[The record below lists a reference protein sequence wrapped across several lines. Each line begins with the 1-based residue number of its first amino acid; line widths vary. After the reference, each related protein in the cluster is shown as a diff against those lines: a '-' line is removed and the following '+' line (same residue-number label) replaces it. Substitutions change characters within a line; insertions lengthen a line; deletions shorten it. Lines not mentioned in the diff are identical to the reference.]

1 MDSPRTPGSFLPLPD
16 AELEILIA
24 LADGEAH
31 GYAIMRAVAER
42 TEGRRRLGPGTL
54 YTALKRLLAARL
66 IEEVGASRDAGGEEA
81 RRRLYRLSHFGS
93 RVLEAELDRLSTLVR
108 HGRKRLQTPAFGGAV
123 VRQASPAALRLSVWA
138 YAHLLRAYPASFRA
152 EFGGEMALLFSDC
165 CRDEWRSAGPAG
177 VCRLLARVALD
188 TLVSAPPLWAERLEE
203 TMKGHSADRRWG
215 FWLADHGLAMGGL
228 ALLAVGAATSWWAMS
243 LGWAALAIAF
253 FAWVAEADGLLAL
266 PRLGRVAIRTGGLEH
281 TLRLQ
286 ASGAGSGC
294 SSSSARRTPSE
305 ETGRTC
311 TRCSTGR
318 RAPTAS
324 SLAPSLPPT
333 NPSGWSLRGRVPVD
347 DLRFE
352 HHERSTYVTRGSLER
367 SLSAAGV

>member
-1 MDSPRTPGSFLPLPD
+1 M
-16 AELEILIA
+16 
-24 LADGEAH
+24 
-31 GYAIMRAVAER
+31 
-42 TEGRRRLGPGTL
+42 
-54 YTALKRLLAARL
+54 
-66 IEEVGASRDAGGEEA
+66 
-81 RRRLYRLSHFGS
+81 
-93 RVLEAELDRLSTLVR
+93 
-108 HGRKRLQTPAFGGAV
+108 
-123 VRQASPAALRLSVWA
+123 RQASPAALRLSVWA

-177 VCRLLARVALD
+177 VCRLLARAALD

-266 PRLGRVAIRTGGLEH
+266 PRPGRVAIRTGGGFDIPF
-281 TLRLQ
+281 
-286 ASGAGSGC
+286 AFKV
-294 SSSSARRTPSE
+294 RRGERVLFFVRE
-305 ETGRTC
+305 EDPERGGWSDVYTVLDRPKGTDGFEPC
-311 TRCSTGR
+311 YGL
-318 RAPTAS
+318 PP
-324 SLAPSLPPT
+324 APSR
-333 NPSGWSLRGRVPVD
+333 SGWSLRGRVPVD

-367 SLSAAGV
+367 SLSAAGM

>member
-1 MDSPRTPGSFLPLPD
+1 
-16 AELEILIA
+16 
-24 LADGEAH
+24 
-31 GYAIMRAVAER
+31 
-42 TEGRRRLGPGTL
+42 
-54 YTALKRLLAARL
+54 
-66 IEEVGASRDAGGEEA
+66 
-81 RRRLYRLSHFGS
+81 
-93 RVLEAELDRLSTLVR
+93 
-108 HGRKRLQTPAFGGAV
+108 

-138 YAHLLRAYPASFRA
+138 YGHLLRAYPASFRA

-177 VCRLLARVALD
+177 VCRLLARIALD

-243 LGWAALAIAF
+243 LGWAALAIVF

-266 PRLGRVAIRTGGLEH
+266 PRLGRVAIRTGGLEPPF
-281 TLRLQ
+281 
-286 ASGAGSGC
+286 AFKV
-294 SSSSARRTPSE
+294 RRGERVLFFFCE
-305 ETGRTC
+305 EDLERGGWSDVYTVLDRPKGTDGFEPRATTC
-311 TRCSTGR
+311 Y
-318 RAPTAS
+318 
-324 SLAPSLPPT
+324 SLPPAAI
-333 NPSGWSLRGRVPVD
+333 PSGWSLRGRVPVD

-367 SLSAAGV
+367 SLSAAGM

>member
-1 MDSPRTPGSFLPLPD
+1 M
-16 AELEILIA
+16 
-24 LADGEAH
+24 
-31 GYAIMRAVAER
+31 
-42 TEGRRRLGPGTL
+42 
-54 YTALKRLLAARL
+54 
-66 IEEVGASRDAGGEEA
+66 
-81 RRRLYRLSHFGS
+81 
-93 RVLEAELDRLSTLVR
+93 
-108 HGRKRLQTPAFGGAV
+108 
-123 VRQASPAALRLSVWA
+123 RQASPAALRLSVWA

-177 VCRLLARVALD
+177 VCRLLARAALD

-253 FAWVAEADGLLAL
+253 FAWVAEADGFAV
-266 PRLGRVAIRTGGLEH
+266 PRPGRVAIRTGRLRH
-281 TLRLQ
+281 TPRLQGPARGAGALLRLR
-286 ASGAGSGC
+286 GGPR
-294 SSSSARRTPSE
+294 ARRLV
-305 ETGRTC
+305 GRVHGA
-311 TRCSTGR
+311 RPAEGQ
-318 RAPTAS
+318 PTAS
-324 SLAPSLPPT
+324 SLCYCLPPAT
-333 NPSGWSLRGRVPVD
+333 PPSGWSLRGRVPVD

>member
-1 MDSPRTPGSFLPLPD
+1 M
-16 AELEILIA
+16 
-24 LADGEAH
+24 
-31 GYAIMRAVAER
+31 
-42 TEGRRRLGPGTL
+42 
-54 YTALKRLLAARL
+54 
-66 IEEVGASRDAGGEEA
+66 
-81 RRRLYRLSHFGS
+81 
-93 RVLEAELDRLSTLVR
+93 
-108 HGRKRLQTPAFGGAV
+108 
-123 VRQASPAALRLSVWA
+123 RQASPAALRLSVWA

-177 VCRLLARVALD
+177 VCRLLARAALD

-266 PRLGRVAIRTGGLEH
+266 PRLGRVAIRTSGLEPP
-281 TLRLQ
+281 L
-286 ASGAGSGC
+286 SFSV
-294 SSSSARRTPSE
+294 RRGERVLFFVRE
-305 ETGRTC
+305 EDPERGVWSDVYTVLDRPKGTDGFEPRATTC
-311 TRCSTGR
+311 Y
-318 RAPTAS
+318 
-324 SLAPSLPPT
+324 SLPPAAI
-333 NPSGWSLRGRVPVD
+333 PSGWSLRGRVPVD

-352 HHERSTYVTRGSLER
+352 HHERVAYVTRGSLER
-367 SLSAAGV
+367 SLAAAGV